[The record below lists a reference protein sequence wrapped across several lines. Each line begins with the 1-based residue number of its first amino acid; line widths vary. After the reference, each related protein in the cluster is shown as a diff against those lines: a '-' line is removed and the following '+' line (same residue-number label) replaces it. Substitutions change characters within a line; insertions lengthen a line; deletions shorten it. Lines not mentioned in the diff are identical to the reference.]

1 MIIDHVNCGQ
11 PEEYAIRG
19 MYVASICLDFHYERM
34 ECTFRPSTP
43 WNLITHVL
51 IICHEKPTQSTYC
64 IGAKRLTLDCCCLHS
79 VTFGYY

>member
-1 MIIDHVNCGQ
+1 MIKKKKIVSQQDKSDITEFNKTQLKFWYISKKLPVVMIIDHVNCGQ

-43 WNLITHVL
+43 
-51 IICHEKPTQSTYC
+51 
-64 IGAKRLTLDCCCLHS
+64 
-79 VTFGYY
+79 